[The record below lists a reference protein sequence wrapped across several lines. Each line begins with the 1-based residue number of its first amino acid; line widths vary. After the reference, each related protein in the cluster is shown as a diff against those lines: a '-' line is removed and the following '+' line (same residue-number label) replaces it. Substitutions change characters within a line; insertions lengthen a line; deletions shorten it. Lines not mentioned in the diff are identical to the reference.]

1 MGKWYFVEFAKERA
15 ELVTSLKYHGISE
28 KVLRAMLTVPRH
40 LFVPA
45 VHLSDSYVDTPLNIG
60 YGQTISAPH
69 MVAIMCNLLD
79 LQEGHKVLEIGAGSG
94 YNAAVMGELVG
105 NTGEVYSIERI
116 PELVKFS
123 KSNLKAAGYCNVE
136 VLLSDGSI
144 GLPEHAPYDR
154 ICVTASAPSIPEP
167 LVQQL
172 KPGGRM
178 VIPVGETFQSLYLV
192 IKDSAGT
199 VVNKEWGGVVFV
211 PLIGKHGFHFES
223 KPYRHR

>member
-1 MGKWYFVEFAKERA
+1 MGKWYLVEFAKERA
-15 ELVTSLKYHGISE
+15 ELVARLKVHGISE
-28 KVLRAMLTVPRH
+28 KVLNSMLNVPRH

-45 VHLSDSYVDTPLNIG
+45 VHISSAYVDTPLNIG

-94 YNAAVMGELVG
+94 YNAAVMAEIIG
-105 NTGEVYSIERI
+105 NTGTVYSTERI
-116 PELVKFS
+116 PELVKSS
-123 KSNLKAAGYCNVE
+123 KSNLKAAGYRNVK
-136 VLLSDGSI
+136 VNLSDGSI

-172 KPGGRM
+172 RSGGRM
-178 VIPVGETFQSLYLV
+178 VIPVGEMFQSLYLV
-192 IKDSAGT
+192 MKKSDGT
-199 VVNKEWGGVVFV
+199 VVSKEWGGVVFV
-211 PLIGKHGFHFES
+211 PLIGRHGFHFES
-223 KPYRHR
+223 KPYRHH